1 MNSSLSSVI
10 ALLGV
15 GALLTACDSGERAAG
30 KAPTYSSCLLS
41 AVASGGELEA
51 GDIRALCAE
60 ATGVGEP
67 TYRYVESRAVPANEF
82 THCYDSERKELEA
95 RGIAQAERLAKLSC
109 RYPEVR

>member
-1 MNSSLSSVI
+1 VRNPLALVI
-10 ALLGV
+10 VLLGT
-15 GALLTACDSGERAAG
+15 GALLTACDGGARVAG

-67 TYRYVESRAVPANEF
+67 TYKYEESRLVPANEF
-82 THCYDSERKELEA
+82 TRCYDSEKKELETK
-95 RGIAQAERLAKLSC
+95 GVAQAERLAKLTC
-109 RYPEVR
+109 KYPEAR